1 MRFATM
7 PDLVD
12 TLVNE
17 RPNPPALVSF
27 LARKLVAHR
36 NVHDGDALHLDAILR
51 RNQRTVEPG
60 TPLMEL
66 GSLHSEIHIIL
77 EGWALRRK
85 PMAGGASQIVAVH
98 LPGDICEFNAVL
110 GTASDT
116 ETIAV
121 DRVRAG
127 TISART
133 LNELATHPRLSRAL
147 WLESMA
153 SGSIQRQWF
162 ANIACSN
169 AAIRMAHLLCE
180 LEQRLDLTG
189 ASQPHGGGRMFACP
203 LTQMHLGNATAMSV
217 EHANRTLAQLRR
229 QFGLVARNGMI
240 EIGDL
245 AGLQAFCGF
254 NGSYIVL
261 ETNNRALAMAHN

>member
-1 MRFATM
+1 M

-17 RPNPPALVSF
+17 RPSALQTSF
-27 LARKLVAHR
+27 LAHKLVAHR
-36 NVHDGDALHLDAILR
+36 NVHDADARHLDTILR

-66 GSLHSEIHIIL
+66 GSPHSEIHIIL

-85 PMAGGASQIVAVH
+85 IMPGGASQIVALH

-127 TISART
+127 TISARA

-147 WLESMA
+147 WLEAMA

-162 ANIACSN
+162 ANIACAN
-169 AAIRMAHLLCE
+169 AASRMAHLLCE
-180 LEQRLDLTG
+180 LELRLDLMG
-189 ASQPHGGGRMFACP
+189 ASQTQRGGGRLFACP
-203 LTQMHLGNATAMSV
+203 LTQMHLGNAAAMSV

-229 QFGLVARNGMI
+229 QFGLVARNGQI

-245 AGLQAFCGF
+245 PALQAFCGF
-254 NGSYIVL
+254 DGSYIAL